1 MAYYGKTNFGQIKY
15 IDMKLSDVI
24 LEFLES
30 ALCFDEFCIA
40 DLSTLLTESI
50 NIDGSYTCNKYK
62 AKEQVNA
69 WDREE
74 EDLLE
79 LVCLY
84 YKNELG
90 MDIAMKYFENIEA
103 FQVLVIMA
111 VLEQFIF
118 QSETIIE
125 YDIDS
130 TIKGKEL
137 EQFIKKLIDELN
149 EYGCEFS
156 YLFE

>member
-1 MAYYGKTNFGQIKY
+1 MELNN
-15 IDMKLSDVI
+15 VI
-24 LEFLES
+24 LGFLES

-103 FQVLVIMA
+103 FQVLVIIA
-111 VLEQFIF
+111 VLEQFIW
-118 QSETIIE
+118 QSEATEE
-125 YDIDS
+125 YGIDS
-130 TIKGKEL
+130 VLKG
-137 EQFIKKLIDELN
+137 QDVSVFVHKLIDELQYFGN
-149 EYGCEFS
+149 KFEG
-156 YLFE
+156 LFW